1 MSNEVRVMIKS
12 REPFCLTIHRESR
25 IWKTESRKGKERSE
39 VALLLLT
46 GGRIVVKCDFMVM

>member
-25 IWKTESRKGKERSE
+25 IWKTESRKGQERSE
-39 VALLLLT
+39 VAFIT
-46 GGRIVVKCDFMVM
+46 IDRRENCRKM

>member
-25 IWKTESRKGKERSE
+25 IWKTESRKGQERSE
-39 VALLLLT
+39 VT
-46 GGRIVVKCDFMVM
+46 SITIDRRENRRKM